1 MENFSKNSQRRN
13 KNIIKKKKEMLQRSE
28 MENECYLINVKKLT
42 AETKKKATARTTTTY
57 NLEKN
62 RKEIPAWYRRIG
74 NRTQRIG
81 LSHTHT
87 QRQRFTQNGKII

>member
-1 MENFSKNSQRRN
+1 
-13 KNIIKKKKEMLQRSE
+13 

-81 LSHTHT
+81 LSHTHNANALHKMGRLFKT
-87 QRQRFTQNGKII
+87 FKRKYNKKWENVE